1 MASVVTIVSKASS
14 EGGGAAAPR
23 RMTDEKL
30 LQQAGRG
37 DEAAFLAL
45 YERHRATVFRFAYR
59 MLGSAALA
67 EELTHD
73 CFLSLVRRPAAFD
86 PSRAQLRTY
95 LYAAVR
101 NLSAKHLRR
110 HGGEFPVEDLTD
122 EPAAA
127 EREGPLGRLLDAELS
142 EEVRRAVMAL
152 PPLQREVVALVEFE
166 ELSLAET
173 ASVVGA
179 DVGTVKSRLHRA
191 RRRLRRELYAYFKSD
206 RGGVASAGKV

>member
-1 MASVVTIVSKASS
+1 MP
-14 EGGGAAAPR
+14 APR

-30 LQQAGRG
+30 LHKAGRG

-45 YERHRATVFRFAYR
+45 YERHRDTVFRFAYR

-67 EELTHD
+67 EEVTHD
-73 CFLSLVRRPAAFD
+73 CFLSLVRRPDAFD
-86 PSRAQLRTY
+86 PSRAALRTY

-110 HGGEFPVEDLTD
+110 HGGEFPFEDLED
-122 EPAAA
+122 EPEVE
-127 EREGPLGRLLDAELS
+127 ERESPLGRLLDAELS
-142 EEVRRAVMAL
+142 EEVRKAVMAL
-152 PPLQREVVALVEFE
+152 PDLQREVIVLVEFE

-173 ASVVGA
+173 AAVVGA

-191 RRRLRRELYAYFKSD
+191 RRRLRRALALYFKSHC
-206 RGGVASAGKV
+206 GAAAAGKVGR